1 MNLALKRTIVYAII
15 IGNLVFY
22 LVPIVPTRVS
32 PTFLLPERNYC
43 GSRPVILPSDYVLVF
58 SSISFVTTG
67 IAARMPLGYGLV
79 GLVVVPNWGW
89 NTIQFP
95 PLGYATCMPIGY

>member
-1 MNLALKRTIVYAII
+1 MNPRLKRTIVYAII
-15 IGNLVFY
+15 IGNLIFY
-22 LVPIVPTRVS
+22 LAPVVPMRIYPD
-32 PTFLLPERNYC
+32 FLLPGRTYC
-43 GSRPVILPSDYVLVF
+43 GSRPIITPDRYPLVF

-67 IAARMPLGYGLV
+67 IAARMPLGYGLI

-95 PLGYATCMPIGY
+95 PLGYKTCMPLGH